1 MAEYRDADERS
12 ISRTNRNARSD
23 LGLSVAGSIAVA
35 ARTDAAQ
42 HFPTALPGVGRC
54 RAARWPPVDRNDPA
68 RHRARGRG
76 RQTVALQDRLSGT
89 HYTVR
94 RERRWPL
101 SH

>member
-12 ISRTNRNARSD
+12 ISRTDRNARSD
-23 LGLSVAGSIAVA
+23 LGLSVAGSIAFT

-42 HFPTALPGVGRC
+42 YFRTALPCDGRRGV
-54 RAARWPPVDRNDPA
+54 ARRPPIDRNDPA
-68 RHRARGRG
+68 RRCARRRG
-76 RQTVALQDRLSGT
+76 RQAVAIQDRLCVT